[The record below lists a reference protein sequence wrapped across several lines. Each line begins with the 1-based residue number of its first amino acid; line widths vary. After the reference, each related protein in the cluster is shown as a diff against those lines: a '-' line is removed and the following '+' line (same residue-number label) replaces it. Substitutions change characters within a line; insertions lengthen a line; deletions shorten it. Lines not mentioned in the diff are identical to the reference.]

1 VPGGLSTVPK
11 GAGEAGARRRRGLRR
26 VLFSL
31 VTLVPLLGLVGF
43 LGPRSGDVA
52 ARAGDLE
59 LTVTYPRVNRP
70 GLAAKLSAEVRRR
83 GLAEAPVT
91 LAVDSSYLDALAE
104 VTVDPEP
111 MSSTADADRTI
122 WTFEPPPGG
131 DTLVV
136 SVQGRIHP
144 SGRLGRPVGTVAV
157 LDGGAAVV
165 SVRFRTWVVP

>member
-1 VPGGLSTVPK
+1 MSGGLPTVPE

-31 VTLVPLLGLVGF
+31 VALVPLLGLLGF
-43 LGPRSGDVA
+43 LGPRNGDVS

-59 LTVTYPRVNRP
+59 LDVTYPRINRP
-70 GLAAKLSAEVRRR
+70 GLAAKLSAEVRRP
-83 GLAEAPVT
+83 GLAQAPVT

-111 MSSTADADRTI
+111 MTSTADADRTI
-122 WTFEPPPGG
+122 WTFEPPPDG

-144 SGRLGRPVGTVAV
+144 SGRIGRPAGTVAV
-157 LDGGAAVV
+157 LEDGTVAV